1 MRKGQ
6 KWVPPAD
13 EDRCIYVKP
22 STGDRCTAWRKRES
36 DFSDYCAGHQAFAGA
51 PAVESANVGQRK
63 EAVERARARALVRL
77 EMGEL
82 KPVRGAVAVIEL
94 LEDRLAVQIALAQAL
109 DGIVAKLTADSELRY
124 EGKTGEQLRGE
135 LQAWIQVNQMVTKLG
150 ADYLKIGLDE
160 RKVRIA
166 EAQARILVAVIEAVL
181 GRLDLTSE
189 QRKIA
194 AVAVPEEFER
204 VAIEAGSST

>member
-1 MRKGQ
+1 MRKGE

-13 EDRCIYVKP
+13 EDRCIYIKP
-22 STGDRCTAWRKRES
+22 AGAGRCTAWRQRNS
-36 DFSDYCAGHQAFAGA
+36 DFSDYCQGHQQFAGA
-51 PAVESANVGQRK
+51 PAVESPKARERR

-77 EMGEL
+77 ETGDL

-94 LEDRLAVQIALAQAL
+94 LEDRMAVQIALAQAL

-135 LQAWIQVNQMVTKLG
+135 LQAWVQVNQMVTKLG
-150 ADYLKIGLDE
+150 SDYLKIGLDE

-204 VAIEAGSST
+204 VAIEAGQ